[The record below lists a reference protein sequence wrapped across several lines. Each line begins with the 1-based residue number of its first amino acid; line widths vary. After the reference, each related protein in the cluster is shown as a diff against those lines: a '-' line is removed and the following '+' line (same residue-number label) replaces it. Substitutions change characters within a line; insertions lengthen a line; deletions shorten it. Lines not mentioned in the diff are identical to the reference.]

1 MSSQEGGL
9 LSVSIRRL
17 SWGGTGGLISILLP
31 PFHRREKESCLRR
44 VRRRSSPKWFVKSGR
59 ILTEEHL
66 QWQSLQNC
74 SWIYLNVLG
83 K

>member
-9 LSVSIRRL
+9 QSVSIRWL
-17 SWGGTGGLISILLP
+17 SWGGTGGLISILLL

-59 ILTEEHL
+59 NSDRGALAMAVPTELFVDILE
-66 QWQSLQNC
+66 C
-74 SWIYLNVLG
+74 AG
-83 K
+83 